1 MEEWYPVVGVLEE
14 LRDTL
19 RAVEEAMPT
28 FFRGVVKLYDD
39 SLKSSYMQTLYFN
52 KVFFADVALYVYPP
66 ASRKN
71 HGIKHKELSL
81 LSRATLLRNLTLE
94 TEFFEWAR
102 QRLATQIEQL

>member
-39 SLKSSYMQTLYFN
+39 SLKSSYMKTLYFN
-52 KVFFADVALYVYPP
+52 KFF
-66 ASRKN
+66 
-71 HGIKHKELSL
+71 L
-81 LSRATLLRNLTLE
+81 LMLLCTYILQPRGRT
-94 TEFFEWAR
+94 TA
-102 QRLATQIEQL
+102 